1 MNTVNLTGRLT
12 KDPDVRYTQ
21 ADSPMA
27 IARFSLAV
35 EREIKKDGQPTADF
49 ISCVAFSKTAE
60 FIEKFF
66 KKGMKVG
73 VMGRIQTGSYTN
85 KDGNKVYTTDI
96 LAERVEFEE
105 SRGSSEGGSNPMPE
119 SEMVNL
125 PEGIDDDIPFI

>member
-12 KDPDVRYTQ
+12 KDPEVRYTQ

-60 FIEKFF
+60 
-66 KKGMKVG
+66 
-73 VMGRIQTGSYTN
+73 
-85 KDGNKVYTTDI
+85 
-96 LAERVEFEE
+96 RVEFEE
-105 SRGSSEGGSNPMPE
+105 SKNSSEAQGNSIPD
-119 SEMVNL
+119 SEMVNI
-125 PEGIDDDIPFI
+125 PDGIDEDVPFI